1 MGFQYDV
8 NWGYVE
14 KSIDLEAD
22 DYLVCSTLRELE
34 DAVWD
39 DCRDLFSVGD
49 LEIDQAEMTFQLP
62 QAFVDEWKSLKG
74 LK

>member
-1 MGFQYDV
+1 MSKHEMGFQYDV

-14 KSIDLEAD
+14 MSIDLE
-22 DYLVCSTLRELE
+22 
-34 DAVWD
+34 
-39 DCRDLFSVGD
+39 
-49 LEIDQAEMTFQLP
+49 AEMTFQLP